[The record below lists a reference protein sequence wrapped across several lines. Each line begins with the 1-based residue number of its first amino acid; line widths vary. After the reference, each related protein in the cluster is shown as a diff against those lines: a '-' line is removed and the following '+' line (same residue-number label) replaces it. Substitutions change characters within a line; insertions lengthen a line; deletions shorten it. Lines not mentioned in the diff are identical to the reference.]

1 MIILDTIRTNTRNS
15 LFIAKELIAASW
27 YSNGDKTRCSKIVR
41 ALSPR
46 GNVYMCRDHA
56 ANEEE
61 MFYSPKTIQFFSTN
75 QFKSSNES
83 FHVIESREN
92 ILTVCPVKNIQYE
105 ELDIKDKLYWLSDDY
120 QKYLI
125 KPLYESIV
133 AINSQNEELYPFV
146 ENVASNI
153 DDMIHHFKKGTKW

>member
-1 MIILDTIRTNTRNS
+1 M
-15 LFIAKELIAASW
+15 
-27 YSNGDKTRCSKIVR
+27 
-41 ALSPR
+41 
-46 GNVYMCRDHA
+46 
-56 ANEEE
+56 
-61 MFYSPKTIQFFSTN
+61 
-75 QFKSSNES
+75 
-83 FHVIESREN
+83 
-92 ILTVCPVKNIQYE
+92 TVCPVKNIQYE